1 MNDTYC
7 IYLNEMIEFKDSNLE
22 HIFPLS
28 FGGCNEFVIRV
39 DINKNSILGSQID
52 GKMSNDFLISGIRR
66 HKDLRGHSGE
76 IPKTVLKKSKLT
88 TTNRPI
94 QLVFEGKKS
103 HFFDP
108 IDKRVLTEKESIGQ
122 SINSTFKMDMNL
134 RLQFVAKVLL
144 ASGYFI
150 YKETFIKYA
159 DHESLRRFM
168 NLNIT
173 ETKESISRLSLKV
186 IDIFHE
192 IPEESK
198 GLTGIFKNLCK
209 VIDGSCVMFLLS
221 TENIIG
227 SVGIAGEYMGTINFK
242 ADTKMFPNDNGFRLG
257 HVIGI
262 QDNQLRRNSF
272 YDMTAKLHELM
283 KKNK

>member
-1 MNDTYC
+1 MKDIYC
-7 IYLNEMIEFKDSNLE
+7 IYLDEMIEFNNSNLE

-28 FGGCNEFVIRV
+28 LGGCNEFVIRV
-39 DINKNSILGSQID
+39 DTNKNSILGSHID
-52 GKMSNDFLISGIRR
+52 GKMSNDFIISGIRR

-76 IPKTVLKKSKLT
+76 IPKTVLKKSKIT
-88 TTNRPI
+88 ATNRPI

-108 IDKRVLTEKESIGQ
+108 IDKRILTEKESSGQ
-122 SINSTFKMDMNL
+122 SINSTIKINMNI

-150 YKETFIKYA
+150 YKDTFRKYA
-159 DHESLRRFM
+159 DHDSLRRFM

-173 ETKESISRLSLKV
+173 ETKESISKLPIKV
-186 IDIFHE
+186 IDVFHE
-192 IPEESK
+192 IPKESE

-209 VIDGSCVMFLLS
+209 LINGSCVMFLLS

-242 ADTKMFPNDNGFRLG
+242 ADTKMFPNENGFRLG

-262 QDNQLRRNSF
+262 QNNQLRRNSF
-272 YDMTAKLHELM
+272 YDMTSRLHELM
-283 KKNK
+283 NKKK